1 MKVPDF
7 VKEAIIIAYDEEKLT
22 IPKLM
27 ERFNLSRYVVKSVLT
42 EAGVEVRSRRRI
54 VDEETKQEIISAYAS
69 GLSARQLEGIYG
81 VNRATIATW
90 VRDIK
95 REKPQVE
102 LDDQT
107 REQIYRYH
115 SQGYGVGII
124 AKTLGLGRGVV
135 RKVIDG
141 EL

>member
-42 EAGVEVRSRRRI
+42 EAGVEMRSRRV
-54 VDEETKQEIISAYAS
+54 VDEETKQEIITAYAS

-115 SQGYGVGII
+115 SQGYGVNVI
-124 AKTLGLGRGVV
+124 AKTLGIGRGVV